1 MALKRNIMVCVTNN
15 KTCDK
20 LIARG
25 IELDSEGIHVVH
37 CVEVGRNFLGTPF
50 EGDAIEYL
58 FTAAQLAGADLA
70 LLRAPNVDD
79 ALVEY
84 AKKNKIGMIIMG
96 ASDSSKKGGEGIAMR
111 LQRRLP
117 DVEFDI
123 VV

>member
-1 MALKRNIMVCVTNN
+1 MTSKHNIMVCVTNT

-20 LIARG
+20 LVARG
-25 IELDSEGIHVVH
+25 MEHTNEGIHVVH

-84 AKKNKIGMIIMG
+84 ASKHNIDTIIMG
-96 ASDSSKKGGEGIAMR
+96 ASESLKNGGESIITR

-117 DVEFDI
+117 EVQFDI
-123 VV
+123 VI